1 MTEPIAS
8 PDTAE
13 ADRLYRGFPDFSAWE
28 SLSPTDADLWNR
40 FASSLAERRKA
51 ATPEALKA
59 AVEVAVRAAALDTG
73 AIEGL
78 YTTDRGFTMTVAVQ
92 GLAWEQMI
100 EERGAGVRELFEAQL
115 ETYELVLDAVTQK
128 FPITEAWIRTVH
140 ETICAPEK
148 TYRVLTEV
156 GWQEQDLPKGQY
168 KTRPNHVRLTDG
180 TYHAYAPVDRVPD
193 EMHRL
198 LEQIRTPE
206 FEVAHPVLQA
216 SYIHYAFV
224 VIHPFADGNGRV
236 ARALASVFFYRAESI
251 PLVIF
256 SNQRLGYL
264 DSLAAADRG
273 DYGEVISFFLDRGID
288 TMQLVG
294 DSLATSLVAAPTLI
308 AERLTKLFYPK
319 KGFSREM
326 LDSLAARLLS
336 ESQNYIKK
344 AFNQL
349 GLDKMV
355 SIDALKAEDSRGP
368 LPGYRR
374 VMFMPKPAYVIRVA
388 TASTT
393 AIAEFSARVL
403 IAEDENPFCFL
414 VEALGRPDNL
424 EARLEDVHPELSSIL
439 DLRLTGWSQRITSHL
454 LTELEK
460 RTQEI
465 MTGRG

>member
-1 MTEPIAS
+1 VTDPG
-8 PDTAE
+8 PNPPLDTAE
-13 ADRLYRGFPDFSAWE
+13 ADKLYRSFPDFSAWG
-28 SLSPTDADLWNR
+28 SLSPADADLWSR

-51 ATPEALKA
+51 ATPEALSA

-180 TYHAYAPVDRVPD
+180 TYHAYAPVDRVPS

-206 FEVAHPVLQA
+206 FEAAHPVLQA

-256 SNQRLGYL
+256 SNQRPAYL
-264 DSLAAADRG
+264 DALATADRG
-273 DYGEVISFFLDRGID
+273 DHRGVISFFLDRGID
-288 TMQLVG
+288 TMQLVVE
-294 DSLATSLVAAPTLI
+294 SLMTTEGPKPEDLVAQLNTTSLKPPRFSTV
-308 AERLTKLFYPK
+308 ELFDI
-319 KGFSREM
+319 E
-326 LDSLAARLLS
+326 ARLAKVIVK
-336 ESQNYIKK
+336 E
-344 AFNQL
+344 FEFRVNQL
-349 GLDKMV
+349 GQPIFTLLRGDDSPARNPPDGYSVAGPFSRHDLYLQRRFFSAKLAFSIWFNESNRFPFLIRSEDNLDHLEVRIEDV
-355 SIDALKAEDSRGP
+355 SPE
-368 LPGYRR
+368 
-374 VMFMPKPAYVIRVA
+374 
-388 TASTT
+388 STT
-393 AIAEFSARVL
+393 HF
-403 IAEDENPFCFL
+403 
-414 VEALGRPDNL
+414 
-424 EARLEDVHPELSSIL
+424 H
-439 DLRLTGWSQRITSHL
+439 LRLTNWVQRQVSRMLADLAQQAGT
-454 LTELEK
+454 
-460 RTQEI
+460 
-465 MTGRG
+465 

>member
-1 MTEPIAS
+1 VTDPGPNA
-8 PDTAE
+8 PLDTAE
-13 ADRLYRGFPDFSAWE
+13 ADRLYRGFPDFSDWG
-28 SLSPTDADLWNR
+28 SLSPTDADLWSR

-51 ATPEALKA
+51 ASPEALSA

-78 YTTDRGFTMTVAVQ
+78 YPTDRGFTMTVAVQ

-115 ETYELVLDAVTQK
+115 ETYELVLDVVTQK

-156 GWQEQDLPKGQY
+156 GLQEQDLPKGQY

-180 TYHAYAPVDRVPD
+180 SYHAYAPVDRVPD

-206 FEVAHPVLQA
+206 FELAHPVLQA

-256 SNQRLGYL
+256 SNQRRSYL
-264 DSLAAADRG
+264 DALETADRG
-273 DYGEVISFFLDRGID
+273 DHRGVISFFLDRGID
-288 TMQLVG
+288 TMQLVVEGLRTAETPRHAELKGRISQILEKKQDLDWNEMESLSNRILDVVNREFRRQFDLLALPDQFSLNFSNDEMNDFYLSPPDYRSG
-294 DSLATSLVAAPTLI
+294 DSAMIVVLKGPSTLI
-308 AERLTKLFYPK
+308 ECPVILSAFKNQ
-319 KGFSREM
+319 
-326 LDSLAARLLS
+326 SLPF
-336 ESQNYIKK
+336 
-344 AFNQL
+344 AFVLN
-349 GLDKMV
+349 
-355 SIDALKAEDSRGP
+355 
-368 LPGYRR
+368 PG
-374 VMFMPKPAYVIRVA
+374 
-388 TASTT
+388 T
-393 AIAEFSARVL
+393 
-403 IAEDENPFCFL
+403 D
-414 VEALGRPDNL
+414 
-424 EARLEDVHPELSSIL
+424 RLEIRLQDVSPEITPNLRMRLSNWVQRELSRML
-439 DLRLTGWSQRITSHL
+439 A
-454 LTELEK
+454 ELAQQAG
-460 RTQEI
+460 T
-465 MTGRG
+465 

>member
-1 MTEPIAS
+1 MTDPGPTA
-8 PDTAE
+8 PLDTAE
-13 ADRLYRGFPDFSAWE
+13 ADRLYRGFPDFSAWGN
-28 SLSPTDADLWNR
+28 LSPADADLWSR

-51 ATPEALKA
+51 ATPEALNA
-59 AVEVAVRAAALDTG
+59 AVKVAVRAAALDTG

-168 KTRPNHVRLTDG
+168 KNRPNHVRLTDG

-206 FEVAHPVLQA
+206 FDAAHPVLQA

-256 SNQRLGYL
+256 SNQRPAYL
-264 DSLAAADRG
+264 DALATADRE
-273 DYGEVISFFLDRGID
+273 DYGEVVSFFLDRGID
-288 TMQLVG
+288 TMQLVVEG
-294 DSLATSLVAAPTLI
+294 LMTA
-308 AERLTKLFYPK
+308 
-319 KGFSREM
+319 
-326 LDSLAARLLS
+326 
-336 ESQNYIKK
+336 ESQRTEDLKPRISQ
-344 AFNQL
+344 AA
-349 GLDKMV
+349 
-355 SIDALKAEDSRGP
+355 DALGGLSDEEVDNMCRRLFEEIDEHLRSQVKALHLNAP
-368 LPGYRR
+368 LKVDLNTTVLFAKDLSNPFSFLVRSHGS
-374 VMFMPKPAYVIRVA
+374 KDELQIRLSDVYPEL
-388 TASTT
+388 TPSLKLRLSYW
-393 AIAEFSARVL
+393 IQRQLARVL
-403 IAEDENPFCFL
+403 ADL
-414 VEALGRPDNL
+414 AQQ
-424 EARLEDVHPELSSIL
+424 AR
-439 DLRLTGWSQRITSHL
+439 T
-454 LTELEK
+454 
-460 RTQEI
+460 
-465 MTGRG
+465 

>member
-1 MTEPIAS
+1 VTDPGPNA
-8 PDTAE
+8 PLDTAE
-13 ADRLYRGFPDFSAWE
+13 ADRLYRGFPDFSAWG
-28 SLSPTDADLWNR
+28 SLSPTDADLWSR

-51 ATPEALKA
+51 ASPEALSA

-78 YTTDRGFTMTVAVQ
+78 YPTDRGFTMTVAVQ

-180 TYHAYAPVDRVPD
+180 TYHAYAPVDRVSD

-198 LEQIRTPE
+198 LEQIRTPD
-206 FEVAHPVLQA
+206 FEAAHPVLQA

-256 SNQRLGYL
+256 SNQRPAYL
-264 DSLAAADRG
+264 DALALADRG
-273 DYGEVISFFLDRGID
+273 EHRGVISFFLDRGID
-288 TMQLVG
+288 TMQLVVEG
-294 DSLATSLVAAPTLI
+294 LRTAEGPKPEDFVSQLTAIPKPPRFLPRELANI
-308 AERLTKLFYPK
+308 EERLADEALKELESQVNHLGLSDVTLSGSLKEAGNPPDGYSATGSKYTYEFHLR
-319 KGFSREM
+319 KGFPTALAKLSFSLWFNESSRFPF
-326 LDSLAARLLS
+326 LIGSD
-336 ESQNYIKK
+336 
-344 AFNQL
+344 
-349 GLDKMV
+349 
-355 SIDALKAEDSRGP
+355 DAPDRMEVRIEDI
-368 LPGYRR
+368 
-374 VMFMPKPAYVIRVA
+374 F
-388 TASTT
+388 
-393 AIAEFSARVL
+393 
-403 IAEDENPFCFL
+403 
-414 VEALGRPDNL
+414 
-424 EARLEDVHPELSSIL
+424 PELTPHFH
-439 DLRLTGWSQRITSHL
+439 LRLANWVQRQLSRMLADLAQQAGT
-454 LTELEK
+454 
-460 RTQEI
+460 
-465 MTGRG
+465 